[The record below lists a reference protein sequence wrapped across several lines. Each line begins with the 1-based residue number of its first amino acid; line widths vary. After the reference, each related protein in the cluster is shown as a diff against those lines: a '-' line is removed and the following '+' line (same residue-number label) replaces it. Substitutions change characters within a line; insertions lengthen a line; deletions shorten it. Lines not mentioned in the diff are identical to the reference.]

1 MEWNT
6 LGRSVSNET
15 MEDKAFCYHKEYKI
29 LRMPLKWSWN
39 NGNHV
44 CKKVGQMYGDFSSLE
59 YLIRKLTFGNLED
72 CQFIWTSYKY
82 IADNKTIINQNNKEI
97 IDYKYDQEKILSFKY
112 NFSFRKHSWIWTQGF
127 PLVKYSNIVLYII
140 EKTFSNKASSYEHCI
155 YCMIP
160 RKRIFNLRGICKRSL
175 LGTSTLKSA
184 PF

>member
-1 MEWNT
+1 MQSLSILSENLCSYNASSSEEFIGWESMEWNT

-97 IDYKYDQEKILSFKY
+97 IDYKYD
-112 NFSFRKHSWIWTQGF
+112 
-127 PLVKYSNIVLYII
+127 
-140 EKTFSNKASSYEHCI
+140 
-155 YCMIP
+155 
-160 RKRIFNLRGICKRSL
+160 
-175 LGTSTLKSA
+175 
-184 PF
+184 